1 MTAIRRRS
9 LQVDNPLSSTTDQDR
24 DPGSTFGAAVGGRLR
39 EIPVEQISANPAQP
53 RKRFEEES
61 LASLADSIREGG
73 VLQPIIVRPS
83 GQGYELVAGER
94 RWRAAQLAG
103 QATVPALVDLNLDQ
117 AESLELA
124 LIENIARED
133 LTPIEQ
139 ARTLATL
146 QEDLRLT
153 PSVLAKRLG
162 RSRSDIAN
170 TVRLLELPDEAIALI
185 DSGELS
191 KGHGKVL
198 LTEPDHGRRRDLAR
212 RAVQGRLVSSG
223 ARDGNRPSSRAAAG
237 SARLAD
243 QPVGRH
249 GRARGRDRHRNWRA
263 GPSHTHSPGIHGG
276 PRPGRRPKTRRDPRP
291 RDDDM
296 SRVELRRELI
306 AGARSTWNTTALQR
320 AQAYVKAFRS
330 ADRSADL
337 C

>member
-9 LQVDNPLSSTTDQDR
+9 LQVDDPLSSTTDQDR
-24 DPGSTFGAAVGGRLR
+24 DPGSTTGAAVAGRLR

-53 RKRFEEES
+53 RKRFEAES
-61 LASLADSIREGG
+61 LASLADSIREWG

-103 QATVPALVDLNLDQ
+103 QSTVAALVDLNLDQ

-212 RAVQGRLVSSG
+212 RAVQGGWSVRALETEI
-223 ARDGNRPSSRAAAG
+223 ARAAAPPPARRASQTNQ
-237 SARLAD
+237 SAATAELEDAIATATGGQVRATHTRQGFMVALDQVAARRLAEIL
-243 QPVGRH
+243 VH
-249 GRARGRDRHRNWRA
+249 
-263 GPSHTHSPGIHGG
+263 
-276 PRPGRRPKTRRDPRP
+276 
-291 RDDDM
+291 
-296 SRVELRRELI
+296 E
-306 AGARSTWNTTALQR
+306 TTT
-320 AQAYVKAFRS
+320 
-330 ADRSADL
+330 
-337 C
+337 